1 MAQKGEFYFFLG
13 KKINISAEPAEE
25 NHQVLILFARQK
37 REALLSQKP
46 QTPGV
51 IFWEREKE
59 KKKTQYKNNK
69 VCFCSAEDK
78 NK

>member
-1 MAQKGEFYFFLG
+1 MAQKGEYFFG
-13 KKINISAEPAEE
+13 EKKKKISAEPAEE

-59 KKKTQYKNNK
+59 KKNTIQK
-69 VCFCSAEDK
+69 
-78 NK
+78 